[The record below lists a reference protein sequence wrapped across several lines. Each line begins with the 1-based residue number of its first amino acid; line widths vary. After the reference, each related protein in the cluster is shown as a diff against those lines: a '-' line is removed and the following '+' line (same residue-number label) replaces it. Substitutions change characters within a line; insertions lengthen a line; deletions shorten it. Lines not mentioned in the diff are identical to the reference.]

1 MEVVN
6 NPSKR
11 RGIAPVKAEFI
22 INKQNI
28 QENCE
33 SVFGDEE
40 AGDNSK
46 NKEPSKKK
54 SRVTRKRGRNKEQA
68 KNTFAEPI
76 RLCHKI
82 SLGEQCDN
90 EFCKFSHDL
99 QAYLKVKGEDLS
111 DRCPN
116 FEKFGKCRF
125 GYRCR
130 YLKAHLSPDD
140 KLIVNEELASSGIF
154 VEEKNNQSTQVQK
167 RLRTHSYKFPKAD
180 TYLAE
185 MQQEIEKQKEL
196 EKANRLAK
204 SNPDNK
210 LNKPSEESN
219 VDAGTNVELSER
231 LDTNEVKVNDLN
243 EDLTL
248 KVEEESDK
256 SFGSDTE
263 STNAKKR
270 IKYENGDFEN
280 KEKVKLEEEI
290 ELKSRDD
297 VNVEEFIDTPDVP
310 LRTREKKKMT
320 FKNKLYLAP
329 LTTVGNLPFRR
340 ICKEFGADITCG
352 EMAMATNLL
361 QGQQSEWALLKRHI
375 SEDCFGVQICGAKA
389 EHLVKCA
396 EMLNNE
402 IEADFIDVNLGCPI
416 DLVFNKGGGSKLLMH
431 DGRLGKILK
440 GMNKVMDIPVT
451 VKLRTGIL
459 DNMPLAAKLI
469 PKFQNWGV
477 ELATLHGRSRQQ
489 RYTKLADW
497 KYITE
502 VSSKTN
508 GMSYFGNGDVLGYE
522 DYYHHIE
529 NDHVDGVMIGRGALI
544 KPWIFDEIKSKRHY
558 DISSKER
565 FDILRKFCDYGM
577 EHWGSDT
584 IGINQ
589 TRRFLCEWMSFLYR
603 YIPVGLLEVLPQRIN
618 ERPPAFRGRDDLE
631 TLMASPNSKDWVKI
645 SEMLLGPAPDSFVFV
660 PKHASNSY
668 EG

>member
-219 VDAGTNVELSER
+219 VDSGTNVELSER

-243 EDLTL
+243 EDITL

-263 STNAKKR
+263 STNTKKR

-451 VKLRTGIL
+451 
-459 DNMPLAAKLI
+459 
-469 PKFQNWGV
+469 
-477 ELATLHGRSRQQ
+477 LHGRSRQQ

-529 NDHVDGVMIGRGALI
+529 NDHVDGVMIGRGAL
-544 KPWIFDEIKSKRHY
+544 
-558 DISSKER
+558 
-565 FDILRKFCDYGM
+565 
-577 EHWGSDT
+577 
-584 IGINQ
+584 GINQ
-589 TRRFLCEWMSFLYR
+589 TRRFLCEWM
-603 YIPVGLLEVLPQRIN
+603 ILPQRIN